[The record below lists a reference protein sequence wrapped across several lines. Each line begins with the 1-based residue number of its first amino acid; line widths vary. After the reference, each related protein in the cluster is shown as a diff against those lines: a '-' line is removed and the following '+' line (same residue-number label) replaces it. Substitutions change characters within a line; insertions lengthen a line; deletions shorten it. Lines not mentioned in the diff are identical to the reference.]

1 MLSVAVAPWQR
12 PPVILRN
19 TDVPHYAA
27 STMKVAVLAA
37 VHRSGLALD
46 TEVPVVNAFRSAVGG
61 SYAHS
66 RADDGDPEPWERLG
80 RTAPLGWLAD
90 RMVSHSSN
98 LASSLCL
105 AAVGPVAV
113 AEVWRRAGA
122 SAASGSPRGIEDAPA
137 RAAGLT
143 NQVTAHDLVRLL
155 TSLEPEVLA
164 RLEHNAHAVD
174 LAAGLPPGTRL
185 ASKNGWITGVRHGAA
200 VVHPPDAPPY
210 VLAVCYTGPLAD
222 GRDAGD
228 PAARLLARLSARV
241 WDCRH
246 RLADSPDDSF

>member
-1 MLSVAVAPWQR
+1 
-12 PPVILRN
+12 
-19 TDVPHYAA
+19 
-27 STMKVAVLAA
+27 
-37 VHRSGLALD
+37 
-46 TEVPVVNAFRSAVGG
+46 
-61 SYAHS
+61 
-66 RADDGDPEPWERLG
+66 
-80 RTAPLGWLAD
+80 
-90 RMVSHSSN
+90 MVSHSSN

-174 LAAGLPPGTRL
+174 LAAGLPPAPGWPARTAGSPGCGTAPPSSTRPMPRPTSSPSATPARSPTAGTPATRGPPAGPALRPRL
-185 ASKNGWITGVRHGAA
+185 GLPPPPRRQSRRLVLTDRQVTFRVVELPAPGCSPHARSRPVTGIRRTGVR
-200 VVHPPDAPPY
+200 
-210 VLAVCYTGPLAD
+210 
-222 GRDAGD
+222 
-228 PAARLLARLSARV
+228 AARRA
-241 WDCRH
+241 
-246 RLADSPDDSF
+246 